1 MPLESSAVGLIQ
13 LFFLLR
19 GATPSLRLVLA
30 VADAP
35 SAGPHSPVRPPARKA
50 VLCTYLSRG
59 LPKSRGVSPDSR
71 LGISG
76 DLLGDFHSCWEHP
89 KSRPCPGSGI
99 RSTLH
104 PVPNLA
110 GITSTGSSPIC
121 SGASFLLL
129 SGPHR
134 LFYLKACL
142 DQSFHESK
150 LLCIGPSNHRPI

>member
-1 MPLESSAVGLIQ
+1 MGLIQ

-89 KSRPCPGSGI
+89 QKSTVSRIWYTQYSSSCPEPRRNHLDRKLSDLL
-99 RSTLH
+99 RSFLS
-104 PVPNLA
+104 PSVR
-110 GITSTGSSPIC
+110 SSPT
-121 SGASFLLL
+121 LL
-129 SGPHR
+129 SQGLSGCELSRVETTMHR
-134 LFYLKACL
+134 
-142 DQSFHESK
+142 SK
-150 LLCIGPSNHRPI
+150 